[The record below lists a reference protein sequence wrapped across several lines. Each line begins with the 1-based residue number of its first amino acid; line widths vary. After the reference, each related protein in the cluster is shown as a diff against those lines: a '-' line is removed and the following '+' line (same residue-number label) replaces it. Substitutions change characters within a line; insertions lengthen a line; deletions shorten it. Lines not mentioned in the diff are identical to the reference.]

1 MKFQKYTIIS
11 NIDSDDSFVIDVDL
25 DTIDDDEP
33 QIILIK
39 DTLDVIIGED
49 GISRLSENSWKFTQ
63 AYQDDDMVKQVLWDI
78 HDKGDGYEHDRG
90 IFNIV
95 VGDAFE

>member
-33 QIILIK
+33 RIVLMS
-39 DTLDVIIGED
+39 DTLDIIVKED
-49 GISRLSENSWKFTQ
+49 GQAILSENAWKFTQ
-63 AYQDDDMVKQVLWDI
+63 AYENDDLIKQVMWDI

-90 IFNIV
+90 EYKII